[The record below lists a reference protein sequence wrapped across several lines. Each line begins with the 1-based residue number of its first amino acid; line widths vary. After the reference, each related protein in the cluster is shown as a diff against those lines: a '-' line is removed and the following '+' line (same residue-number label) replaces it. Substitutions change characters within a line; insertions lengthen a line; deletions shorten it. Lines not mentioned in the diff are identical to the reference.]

1 MSIFNNYPKV
11 NYKID
16 DYDYLT
22 AIDITNNY
30 KIRKIL
36 NSYRGISYQPY
47 VIQDGE
53 RPDNVSQKLYG
64 TPNYDWIILFVNEI
78 HSIYDEWPKD
88 REAFKQYIIE
98 KYGSLSVAQST
109 IKYYY
114 DANKNIID
122 LTTYNSLPASQRSL
136 ENAYEYELRK
146 NTSKSIIKTVS
157 LSIAKSI
164 ETNLRTLNLK
174 PAR

>member
-1 MSIFNNYPKV
+1 MSIFNNYLKV

-16 DYDYLT
+16 EYDYLT
-22 AIDITNNY
+22 AIDITSTY

-64 TPNYDWIILFVNEI
+64 NPNYDWIILFINEI
-78 HSIYDEWPKD
+78 HSIYDEWPRD
-88 REAFKQYIIE
+88 RETLKKYIIE
-98 KYGSLSVAQST
+98 KYGSLSIAGST

-122 LTTYNSLPASQRSL
+122 LTTYNSLPVSQRSL
-136 ENAYEYELRK
+136 ENAYEYELRE
-146 NTSKSIIKTVS
+146 NTNKSIIKVSS
-157 LSIAKSI
+157 LSVAKSI
-164 ETNLRTLNLK
+164 ETDLRTLNLK
-174 PAR
+174 PAL